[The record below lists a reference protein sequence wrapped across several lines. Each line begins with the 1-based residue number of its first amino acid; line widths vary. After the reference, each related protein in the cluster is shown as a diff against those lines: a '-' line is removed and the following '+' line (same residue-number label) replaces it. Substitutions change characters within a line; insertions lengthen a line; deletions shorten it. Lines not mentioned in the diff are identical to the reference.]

1 MRPEIL
7 HVAFRSHWAD
17 ALAGAPYE
25 VSGRGMT
32 VADEGF
38 VHCATRAQ
46 LDGVLARHY
55 AGVDRADLV
64 VLVLDAAAVE
74 ADGAALRFENT
85 SGGTELFPHIYAP
98 LRPAW
103 VTRTEPAPAG

>member
-1 MRPEIL
+1 VTEIL
-7 HVAFRSHWAD
+7 HVAFREAWAD
-17 ALAGAPYE
+17 AVAGAPYLA
-25 VSGRGMT
+25 SGRGMT

-55 AGVDRADLV
+55 DGVAREKL
-64 VLVLDAAAVE
+64 LVLAIDADAVA
-74 ADGAALRFENT
+74 ADGVELRFENT
-85 SGGTELFPHIYAP
+85 SGGTELFPHIYGE

-103 VTRTEPAPAG
+103 VTRTEPAPVE